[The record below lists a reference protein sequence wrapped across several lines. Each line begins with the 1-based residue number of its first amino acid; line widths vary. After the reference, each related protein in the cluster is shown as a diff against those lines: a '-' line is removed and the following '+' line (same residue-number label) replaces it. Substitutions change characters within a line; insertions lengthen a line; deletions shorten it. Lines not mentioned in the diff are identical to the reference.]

1 VERSELSY
9 TELDS
14 IVTAV
19 RGVEG
24 GLNTSAMAFRSAR
37 PRGRWPWKDIL
48 HVWLGIPSWAIQTAA
63 TKQENHRHGFEC
75 ESMPLRVIGMMEF
88 LAELGDIS
96 CPVPRTYVTR
106 TFLNSIF
113 CV

>member
-14 IVTAV
+14 ILTAV

-24 GLNTSAMAFRSAR
+24 GLNTSAMAFRSAG
-37 PRGRWPWKDIL
+37 PRGRRPWKDIL
-48 HVWLGIPSWAIQTAA
+48 RVWLGVPSWAIRTAA

-75 ESMPLRVIGMMEF
+75 DGMPLRVMGRMEF
-88 LAELGDIS
+88 LAEL
-96 CPVPRTYVTR
+96 VV
-106 TFLNSIF
+106 
-113 CV
+113 